1 MIFAPSGGILSNHAD
16 SSCLIFE
23 TRLCYIFTYSKGD
36 RYSCHAILAPPT
48 FSNKLLLLML

>member
-1 MIFAPSGGILSNHAD
+1 MIFAPSGGALPNHAD

-23 TRLCYIFTYSKGD
+23 TRLYFFTYSKGD

-48 FSNKLLLLML
+48 FSNKLLLSML